1 MKTVDTHDQT
11 PSPAPSP
18 HRAPN
23 RRPLITA
30 FVVLVAF
37 GAAAA
42 TVVQWKKKATDDSA
56 VVAKLDEHDAEHSE
70 EAPNRVR
77 LTEAAFATAQIEV
90 QLVQPGTPAMTSPG
104 LDVPGQVEFD
114 PRRVAIISP
123 RTAGRIEQLAAV
135 EGDQVSTGQTVALL
149 NSKEFLTAENDL
161 QLATRRAALLSG
173 GPDAQG
179 AAALVQA
186 ARRRLTLL
194 GVTAGEIERV
204 ERGGEPALHLP
215 VTAPFSGSITRAH
228 AIQGQA
234 VDAGAPIFTMADPSA
249 IDVIAEVPER
259 SVPMVRVGQ
268 AATVTLAALP
278 TQPLAGRVER
288 IRNELNPET
297 RTVRTVIHVSNS
309 TGQLR
314 PGMFAMVRLAVPSSA
329 YSELRTSA
337 DSSRPERLLTIPE
350 SAVVTDGDRQ
360 YVFVQVAPMTF
371 ERREVQIA
379 PLAPP
384 GSSVA
389 NSAFVLVRGGVE
401 AGERVVTR
409 GAFTLKSEL
418 AKAGLGEHGH

>member
-1 MKTVDTHDQT
+1 MKPANTQDQNDST
-11 PSPAPSP
+11 AP
-18 HRAPN
+18 R
-23 RRPLITA
+23 RRPRTLAIA
-30 FVVLVAF
+30 FVALVVL
-37 GAAAA
+37 GAAAGA
-42 TVVQWKKKATDDSA
+42 VIQWKKQPTKNVTA
-56 VVAKLDEHDAEHSE
+56 VARPDEHEGEHSE
-70 EAPNRVR
+70 DGPKQVK

-90 QLVQPGTPAMTSPG
+90 QPVTPGTPAMTSPG

-123 RTAGRIEQLAAV
+123 RTAGRIEQLASV
-135 EGDQVSTGQTVALL
+135 EGDHVGAGQTVALL

-194 GVTAGEIERV
+194 GVTMGEIERV

-215 VTAPFSGSITRAH
+215 VTAPFSGSITKAH

-234 VDAGAPIFTMADPSA
+234 VEAGAPIFTMADPSA

-268 AATVTLAALP
+268 VATVTLAALP
-278 TQPLAGRVER
+278 TQPFAGRVER

-329 YSELRTSA
+329 YPELRTSA
-337 DSSRPERLLTIPE
+337 DSNGTHQLLTIPE

-389 NSAFVLVRGGVE
+389 NSAFVLVRSGVKM
-401 AGERVVTR
+401 GERVVTG